1 MDSPNSCLSW
11 VASSEENDLVGPPNP
26 WFDYYHY
33 VPPSPTISMKTDPY
47 WGRVL
52 NSEEEEIEGLFDL
65 HLDLKDLYI
74 EDFFPSSNE
83 ESLDDAHLNLR
94 LVFVFAQWFF

>member
-1 MDSPNSCLSW
+1 M
-11 VASSEENDLVGPPNP
+11 
-26 WFDYYHY
+26 
-33 VPPSPTISMKTDPY
+33 
-47 WGRVL
+47 L

-94 LVFVFAQWFF
+94 LVFVFAQ